1 MKTILPRNI
10 SYEHDTIPIDFL
22 GNLKMEYRQI
32 PYISIGIVN
41 SVFIYYSNLSNK
53 IILYVLNI
61 GIAVSLSLFK
71 IENQNLEK
79 LIYNFISYEL
89 AKLKLRRKMK

>member
-32 PYISIGIVN
+32 PYISTGIIN
-41 SVFIYYSNLSNK
+41 SIFIYYSNLSNK
-53 IILYVLNI
+53 VILYILNI
-61 GIAVSLSLFK
+61 GIAISLSLIK

-79 LIYNFISYEL
+79 LIYNFINYKL
-89 AKLKLRRKMK
+89 AKFKLRRRMK